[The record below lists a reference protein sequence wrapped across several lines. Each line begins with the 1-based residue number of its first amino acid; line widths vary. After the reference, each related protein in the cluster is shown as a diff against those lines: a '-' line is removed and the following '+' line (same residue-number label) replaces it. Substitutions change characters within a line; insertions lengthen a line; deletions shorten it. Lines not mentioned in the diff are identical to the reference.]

1 MERNLTRADHIQNQE
16 KFMPTI
22 YLEHVSKFYKPK
34 RRKKSLV
41 PQEMG
46 VEDVDVTIRQGEFVF
61 VVGGSGAG
69 KSTLLRLITG
79 ETKPS
84 QGKVYL
90 GDRDLSRAMALS
102 RNRMSVLFGKI
113 WQDPTLIRKKTI
125 GENLALAS
133 RIALGRESAKMVDIR
148 VKKVLGLVGMKG
160 VEGKYPVELSIGE
173 CRRVELARAL
183 IGSPPILLLD
193 EITANLDDD
202 CIWDT
207 LHLLN
212 DVNRRGT
219 TVIMATHDSQYVNIL
234 RRRVITMSG
243 GRIVGD
249 VRKGKYGDVL
259 EREEK
264 PPPFPKLRTD
274 FI

>member
-1 MERNLTRADHIQNQE
+1 
-16 KFMPTI
+16 MPTI

-34 RRKKSLV
+34 RRRKG
-41 PQEMG
+41 PIHQDMG
-46 VEDVDVTIRQGEFVF
+46 VEDVDLTIHQGEFVF

-84 QGKVYL
+84 QGAVYL
-90 GDRDLSRAMALS
+90 GDRDLNRALFLS
-102 RNRMSVLFGKI
+102 RNRMSVMFGKI

-133 RIALGRESAKMVDIR
+133 QIALGRESAKVVDIR
-148 VKKVLGLVGMKG
+148 VKKMLGLVGMKG
-160 VEGKYPVELSIGE
+160 VEKKYPVELSIGE

-183 IGSPPILLLD
+183 IGSPPILILD

-219 TVIMATHDSQYVNIL
+219 TVVMATHDSQYVNIL
-234 RRRVITMSG
+234 RRRVITMTG
-243 GRIVGD
+243 GKVTQD
-249 VRKGKYGDVL
+249 EEKGKYGDVL
-259 EREEK
+259 ERDRK
-264 PPPFPKLRTD
+264 PLAFTKLRTD

>member
-1 MERNLTRADHIQNQE
+1 
-16 KFMPTI
+16 
-22 YLEHVSKFYKPK
+22 
-34 RRKKSLV
+34 
-41 PQEMG
+41 MG
-46 VEDVDVTIRQGEFVF
+46 VEDVELTIHQGEFVF

-69 KSTLLRLITG
+69 KSTLLRLISG
-79 ETKPS
+79 EDRPS
-84 QGKVYL
+84 AGRVYL
-90 GDRDLSRAMALS
+90 GDRDLSRALLLS
-102 RNRMSVLFGKI
+102 RNRASVMFGKI
-113 WQDPTLIRKKTI
+113 WQDPTLIRKKTV

-133 RIALGRESAKMVDIR
+133 QIALGRESARVVDIR
-148 VKKVLGLVGMKG
+148 IKKVLGLVGMKG
-160 VEGKYPVELSIGE
+160 VEHKYPVELSIGE

-183 IGSPPILLLD
+183 IGSPPILILD

-234 RRRVITMSG
+234 RRRVITMAA
-243 GRIVGD
+243 GRVVSD
-249 VRKGKYGDVL
+249 ERRGKYGDVL
-259 EREEK
+259 ERDRK
-264 PPPFPKLRTD
+264 PLVVSKLRTD

>member
-1 MERNLTRADHIQNQE
+1 
-16 KFMPTI
+16 MPTI
-22 YLEHVSKFYKPK
+22 ELESVTKVYKPK
-34 RRKKSLV
+34 RRRKGLV
-41 PQEMG
+41 HTDMG
-46 VEDVDVTIRQGEFVF
+46 VEEVNLTIRQGEFVF
-61 VVGGSGAG
+61 VVGASGSG

-79 ETKPS
+79 EIRPNEGRVCVDEKE
-84 QGKVYL
+84 L
-90 GDRDLSRAMALS
+90 GWMLKLS
-102 RNRMSVLFGKI
+102 RNRAAMMFGKI

-125 GENLALAS
+125 GDNLALAVK
-133 RIALGRESAKMVDIR
+133 IAFGRESPRLVDLRI
-148 VKKVLGLVGMKG
+148 KKVLGLVGLKG
-160 VEGKYPVELSIGE
+160 VEKKYPVELSIGE

-183 IGSPPILLLD
+183 IASPPVLVLD

-243 GRIVGD
+243 GRVIGD
-249 VRKGKYGDVL
+249 IQKGKYGDVL
-259 EREEK
+259 ERDRDTGL
-264 PPPFPKLRTD
+264 PPRAGADL
-274 FI
+274 I

>member
-1 MERNLTRADHIQNQE
+1 
-16 KFMPTI
+16 MPTI
-22 YLEHVSKFYKPK
+22 ELENVTKVYKPK
-34 RRKKSLV
+34 RRRKGLV
-41 PQEMG
+41 HTDMG
-46 VEDVDVTIRQGEFVF
+46 VEEVNLTIRQGEFVF
-61 VVGGSGAG
+61 VVGASGSG

-79 ETKPS
+79 EIRPNEGRVCVDEKE
-84 QGKVYL
+84 L
-90 GDRDLSRAMALS
+90 GWMLKLS
-102 RNRMSVLFGKI
+102 RNRAAMMFGKI

-125 GENLALAS
+125 GDNLALAVK
-133 RIALGRESAKMVDIR
+133 IAFGRESPRLVDLRI
-148 VKKVLGLVGMKG
+148 KKVLGLVGLKG
-160 VEGKYPVELSIGE
+160 VEKKYPVELSIGE

-183 IGSPPILLLD
+183 IGSPPILILD

-234 RRRVITMSG
+234 RRRVITMTG
-243 GRIVGD
+243 GKVTQD
-249 VRKGKYGDVL
+249 EEKGKYGDVL
-259 EREEK
+259 ERDRK
-264 PPPFPKLRTD
+264 PLAFTKLRTD

>member
-1 MERNLTRADHIQNQE
+1 MLVR
-16 KFMPTI
+16 
-22 YLEHVSKFYKPK
+22 PK
-34 RRKKSLV
+34 RRRKGPV
-41 PQEMG
+41 HREMG
-46 VEDVDVTIRQGEFVF
+46 VEDVDLTIRQGEFVF

-79 ETKPS
+79 ETKPN

-90 GDRDLSRAMALS
+90 GDRDLSRAMVLS
-102 RNRMSVLFGKI
+102 RNRLSILFGKI

-133 RIALGRESAKMVDIR
+133 RIAVGRENAKLVDIR
-148 VKKVLGLVGMKG
+148 IKKVLGLVGMKG

-183 IGSPPILLLD
+183 IGSPPILVLD

-212 DVNRRGT
+212 DLNKKGT
-219 TVIMATHDSQYVNIL
+219 TVIMATHDSQYVNFL
-234 RRRVITMSG
+234 RRRVISMTS
-243 GRIVGD
+243 GRIISD
-249 VRKGKYGDVL
+249 VQKGKYGDVL
-259 EREEK
+259 EREK
-264 PPPFPKLRTD
+264 LPPF
-274 FI
+274 FQN

>member
-1 MERNLTRADHIQNQE
+1 
-16 KFMPTI
+16 MPTI
-22 YLEHVSKFYKPK
+22 ELENVTKVYKPK
-34 RRKKSLV
+34 RRRKGLV
-41 PQEMG
+41 HTDMG
-46 VEDVDVTIRQGEFVF
+46 VEEVNLTIRQGEFVF
-61 VVGGSGAG
+61 VVGASGSG

-79 ETKPS
+79 EIRPNEGRVCVDEKE
-84 QGKVYL
+84 L
-90 GDRDLSRAMALS
+90 GWMLKLS
-102 RNRMSVLFGKI
+102 RNRAAMMFGKI

-125 GENLALAS
+125 GENLALAVK
-133 RIALGRESAKMVDIR
+133 IAFGRESPRLVDLRI
-148 VKKVLGLVGMKG
+148 KKVLGLVGLKG
-160 VEGKYPVELSIGE
+160 VEKKYPVELSIGE

-183 IGSPPILLLD
+183 IASPPVLVLD

-243 GRIVGD
+243 GRVIGD
-249 VRKGKYGDVL
+249 IQKGKYGDVL
-259 EREEK
+259 ERDRDTGL
-264 PPPFPKLRTD
+264 PPRAGADL
-274 FI
+274 I

>member
-1 MERNLTRADHIQNQE
+1 
-16 KFMPTI
+16 MPTI

-34 RRKKSLV
+34 RRKKGPV
-41 PQEMG
+41 HQEMG
-46 VEDVDVTIRQGEFVF
+46 VEDVDLTIRQGEFVF

-79 ETKPS
+79 EAKPN

-102 RNRMSVLFGKI
+102 RNRMSILFGKI

-133 RIALGRESAKMVDIR
+133 RIAVGREKPQLVDIR

-160 VEGKYPVELSIGE
+160 VESKYPVELSIGE
-173 CRRVELARAL
+173 CRRVELARAM
-183 IGSPPILLLD
+183 IGSPPILILD

-234 RRRVITMSG
+234 RRRVITMSN
-243 GRIVGD
+243 GRVVGD
-249 VRKGKYGDVL
+249 EKKGKYGDVL
-259 EREEK
+259 EKDRK
-264 PPPFPKLRTD
+264 PLVFTKLRTD
-274 FI
+274 LI

>member
-1 MERNLTRADHIQNQE
+1 
-16 KFMPTI
+16 MPTI
-22 YLEHVSKFYKPK
+22 YLDHVSKFYKPK
-34 RRKKSLV
+34 RRRKGPV
-41 PQEMG
+41 HQDMG
-46 VEDVDVTIRQGEFVF
+46 VEDVELNIRQGEFIF

-79 ETKPS
+79 TAKPTR
-84 QGKVYL
+84 GKVYL
-90 GDRDLSRAMALS
+90 DGKDLNRVMLLS
-102 RNRMSVLFGKI
+102 RNRASVMFGKI

-133 RIALGRESAKMVDIR
+133 CIAVGRESPKVVDIR
-148 VKKVLGLVGMKG
+148 IKKVLGLVGMKG
-160 VEGKYPVELSIGE
+160 VEDKYPVELSIGQ
-173 CRRVELARAL
+173 CRRVELARAM
-183 IGSPPILLLD
+183 IGSPPILILD

-212 DVNRRGT
+212 DMNRRGT

-243 GRIVGD
+243 GRVVSD
-249 VRKGKYGDVL
+249 EEKGKYGDVL
-259 EREEK
+259 ERDRK
-264 PPPFPKLRTD
+264 PLVLTKLRTD

>member
-1 MERNLTRADHIQNQE
+1 
-16 KFMPTI
+16 MPTI

-34 RRKKSLV
+34 RRRKGPV
-41 PQEMG
+41 HREMG
-46 VEDVDVTIRQGEFVF
+46 VEDVDLTIRQGEFVF

-79 ETKPS
+79 ETKPN

-90 GDRDLSRAMALS
+90 GDRDLSRAMVLS
-102 RNRMSVLFGKI
+102 RNRMSILFGKI

-133 RIALGRESAKMVDIR
+133 RIAVGRENAKLVDIR

-183 IGSPPILLLD
+183 IGSPPILILD

-234 RRRVITMSG
+234 RRRVITMNG
-243 GRIVGD
+243 GHVIQD
-249 VRKGKYGDVL
+249 AEKGKYGDVL
-259 EREEK
+259 ERERK
-264 PPPFPKLRTD
+264 PLPLSKLRTD
-274 FI
+274 LI

>member
-1 MERNLTRADHIQNQE
+1 
-16 KFMPTI
+16 MPTI

-34 RRKKSLV
+34 RRKKGPV
-41 PQEMG
+41 HQEMG
-46 VEDVDVTIRQGEFVF
+46 VEDVDLTIRQGEFVF

-79 ETKPS
+79 ETKPN

-102 RNRMSVLFGKI
+102 RNRMSILFGKI

-133 RIALGRESAKMVDIR
+133 RIAVGREKPQLVDIR
-148 VKKVLGLVGMKG
+148 IKKVLGLVGMKG
-160 VEGKYPVELSIGE
+160 VESKYPVELSIGE
-173 CRRVELARAL
+173 CRRVELARAM
-183 IGSPPILLLD
+183 IGSPPILILD

-234 RRRVITMSG
+234 RRRVITMSN
-243 GRIVGD
+243 GRVVGD
-249 VRKGKYGDVL
+249 EKKGKYGDVL
-259 EREEK
+259 EKDRK
-264 PPPFPKLRTD
+264 PLVFTKLRTD
-274 FI
+274 LI

>member
-1 MERNLTRADHIQNQE
+1 
-16 KFMPTI
+16 MPTI
-22 YLEHVSKFYKPK
+22 FLDHVSKFYKPK
-34 RRKKSLV
+34 RKLKGPV
-41 PQEMG
+41 HQDTG
-46 VEDVDVTIRQGEFVF
+46 VEDVELTIHQGEFVF

-79 ETKPS
+79 EEKPTR
-84 QGKVYL
+84 GTVYL
-90 GDRDLSRAMALS
+90 GDRDLNRTMFLS
-102 RNRMSVLFGKI
+102 RNRASVMFGKI

-133 RIALGRESAKMVDIR
+133 QIALGRESSKVVDIR
-148 VKKVLGLVGMKG
+148 VQKVLGLVGMKG
-160 VEGKYPVELSIGE
+160 VQGRYPVELSIGE

-183 IGSPPILLLD
+183 IGSPPILVLD

-243 GRIVGD
+243 GRVVSD
-249 VRKGKYGDVL
+249 EKKGKYGDVL
-259 EREEK
+259 ERDRK
-264 PPPFPKLRTD
+264 PLVFTKLRTD
-274 FI
+274 LI

>member
-1 MERNLTRADHIQNQE
+1 
-16 KFMPTI
+16 MPTI
-22 YLEHVSKFYKPK
+22 YLENVSKFYKPK
-34 RRKKSLV
+34 RKHKGPV
-41 PQEMG
+41 HQDMG
-46 VEDVDVTIRQGEFVF
+46 VEDVELTIHQGEFVF

-69 KSTLLRLITG
+69 KTTLLRLMTG
-79 ETKPS
+79 EIKPS
-84 QGKVYL
+84 QGKVYA
-90 GDRDLSRAMALS
+90 GDKDLSRALILS
-102 RNRMSVLFGKI
+102 RNRASLMFGKI

-133 RIALGRESAKMVDIR
+133 QIALGREGARVVDIR
-148 VKKVLGLVGMKG
+148 IKKVLGLVGMKG
-160 VEGKYPVELSIGE
+160 GERKDPVELSIGE

-183 IGSPPILLLD
+183 IGSPPILVLD

-219 TVIMATHDSQYVNIL
+219 TVVMATHDSQYVNIL
-234 RRRVITMSG
+234 RRRVVTMSG
-243 GRIVGD
+243 GRVVSD
-249 VRKGKYGDVL
+249 EKRGKYGDVL
-259 EREEK
+259 ERDRK
-264 PPPFPKLRTD
+264 PLLISKLRTD

>member
-1 MERNLTRADHIQNQE
+1 
-16 KFMPTI
+16 
-22 YLEHVSKFYKPK
+22 
-34 RRKKSLV
+34 
-41 PQEMG
+41 G
-46 VEDVDVTIRQGEFVF
+46 VEDVDLTIRQGEFVF

-79 ETKPS
+79 EAKPN

-102 RNRMSVLFGKI
+102 RNRMSILFGKI

-133 RIALGRESAKMVDIR
+133 RIAVGREKPQLVDIR

-160 VEGKYPVELSIGE
+160 VESKYPVELSIGE
-173 CRRVELARAL
+173 CRRVELARAM
-183 IGSPPILLLD
+183 IGSPPILILD

-234 RRRVITMSG
+234 RRRVITMSN
-243 GRIVGD
+243 GRVVGD
-249 VRKGKYGDVL
+249 EKKGKYGDVL
-259 EREEK
+259 EKDRK
-264 PPPFPKLRTD
+264 PLVFTKLRTD
-274 FI
+274 LI

>member
-1 MERNLTRADHIQNQE
+1 
-16 KFMPTI
+16 MPTI
-22 YLEHVSKFYKPK
+22 ELENVTKVYKPK
-34 RRKKSLV
+34 RRRKGLV
-41 PQEMG
+41 HTDMG
-46 VEDVDVTIRQGEFVF
+46 VEEVNLTIRQGEFVF
-61 VVGGSGAG
+61 VVGASGSG

-79 ETKPS
+79 EIRPNEGRVCVDEKE
-84 QGKVYL
+84 L
-90 GDRDLSRAMALS
+90 GWMLKLS
-102 RNRMSVLFGKI
+102 RNRAAMMFGKI

-125 GENLALAS
+125 GDNLALAVK
-133 RIALGRESAKMVDIR
+133 IAFGRESPRLVDLRI
-148 VKKVLGLVGMKG
+148 KKVLGLVGLKG
-160 VEGKYPVELSIGE
+160 VEKKYPVELSIGE

-183 IGSPPILLLD
+183 INSPPILVLD

-243 GRIVGD
+243 GRVIGD
-249 VRKGKYGDVL
+249 IQKGKYGDVL
-259 EREEK
+259 ERDRDTGL
-264 PPPFPKLRTD
+264 PPRAGAGL
-274 FI
+274 I

>member
-1 MERNLTRADHIQNQE
+1 
-16 KFMPTI
+16 MPTI
-22 YLEHVSKFYKPK
+22 YLDHVSKFYKPK
-34 RRKKSLV
+34 RKQKGSAH
-41 PQEMG
+41 QHMG
-46 VEDVDVTIRQGEFVF
+46 VENVELTIRQGEFVF
-61 VVGGSGAG
+61 LVGGSGAG
-69 KSTLLRLITG
+69 KSTLLHLITG
-79 ETKPS
+79 EIKPNA
-84 QGKVYL
+84 GKVYL
-90 GDRDLSRAMALS
+90 GDQDLNRTLILS
-102 RNRMSVLFGKI
+102 RNRVSVMFGKI

-133 RIALGRESAKMVDIR
+133 RIALGRESAQVVDLR

-160 VEGKYPVELSIGE
+160 VEDKYPVELSIGQ

-183 IGSPPILLLD
+183 IGSPPILILD

-202 CIWDT
+202 CIWDA

-234 RRRVITMSG
+234 RRRVITMSEG
-243 GRIVGD
+243 QVVTD
-249 VRKGKYGDVL
+249 EEKGKYGDVL
-259 EREEK
+259 ERDRK
-264 PPPFPKLRTD
+264 PLVFTKLRTD